1 MVLGDQGKHS
11 STRYDQLMGLRASLG
26 RMFGLGAPIA
36 RTTHDPKLKPA
47 SQTAPNPTPK
57 ENAVGTL
64 PSPGEW
70 LRRPSAPT
78 ESDPRKRKTST
89 WQSAGAYSDDEET
102 IRVIRVPI
110 SRHQR
115 LETQD
120 GGQRV
125 RVKGLYYY
133 LSERENHR
141 LQPEPV
147 ILVRDQ
153 ENPYEEDGR
162 AIVVARLDG
171 RQIGFMSRA
180 RAGTYAKYLD
190 DLGPV
195 VVSTS
200 RKASSKLWVHLPPA
214 AEMKALVRKAAD
226 VS

>member
-1 MVLGDQGKHS
+1 MVVGDRGKPL
-11 STRYDQLMGLRASLG
+11 STGYDQLMGLRASLG
-26 RMFGLGAPIA
+26 RMFGLGAPIV
-36 RTTHDPKLKPA
+36 RTTLDPKLKPA
-47 SQTAPNPTPK
+47 SKTAPNPTPRDIPVR
-57 ENAVGTL
+57 NL

-78 ESDPRKRKTST
+78 ASDQRKRKTSA

-102 IRVIRVPI
+102 IRVIHVPI
-110 SRHQR
+110 STHQR

-120 GGQRV
+120 GGQRI

-133 LSERENHR
+133 LSERESHR

-147 ILVRDQ
+147 ILVRDPK
-153 ENPYEEDGR
+153 NPYEEDGR

-180 RAGTYAKYLD
+180 RVGTYAKYLD

-195 VVSTS
+195 LVPTS

-214 AEMKALVRKAAD
+214 AEMTNLVRKATEE
-226 VS
+226 S